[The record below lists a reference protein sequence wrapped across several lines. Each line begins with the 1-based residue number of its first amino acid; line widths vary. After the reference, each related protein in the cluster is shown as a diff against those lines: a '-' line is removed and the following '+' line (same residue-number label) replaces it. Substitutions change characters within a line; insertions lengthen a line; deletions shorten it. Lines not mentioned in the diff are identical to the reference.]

1 MLGVDP
7 KPGDLSMSRLRLGN
21 TNWRT
26 EPTVVEKPGDDLW
39 IGVKG

>member
-1 MLGVDP
+1 
-7 KPGDLSMSRLRLGN
+7 MSRVKVAVTG
-21 TNWRT
+21 NWRP